1 MTLVDHYIALLLT
14 ICIESGL
21 LEVSGRISLDHGGL
35 MDLVQALIAVIEDGN
50 STLNRKATLLL
61 GEVLQMA
68 NRILP
73 LQFAAQLQV
82 RPALR

>member
-1 MTLVDHYIALLLT
+1 
-14 ICIESGL
+14 
-21 LEVSGRISLDHGGL
+21 